1 MNGAIQVSLV
11 GISFFLVE
19 KVLQAEKQK
28 DIILK
33 HSSVQPQYEKKKIS
47 KLSSY
52 VSA

>member
-1 MNGAIQVSLV
+1 MSLV

-28 DIILK
+28 YVILK
-33 HSSVQPQYEKKKIS
+33 HSSIQIHQAQYEKTDE
-47 KLSSY
+47 L